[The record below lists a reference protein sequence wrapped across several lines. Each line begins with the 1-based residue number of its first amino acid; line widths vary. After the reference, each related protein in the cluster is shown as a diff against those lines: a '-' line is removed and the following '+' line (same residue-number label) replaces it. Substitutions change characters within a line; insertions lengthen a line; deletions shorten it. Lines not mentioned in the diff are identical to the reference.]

1 ILPQGEFKR
10 FLLSKSVEKQDILR
24 TLFNSQRFEE
34 IQKKLSDDVKEVRE
48 QIEKRYNDLENH
60 WKELETFDDETLCE
74 HKVISARQTN
84 NIIKVLPDFKMK
96 AQIIRD
102 DFEQKKEILKNK
114 VNSTENALNNN
125 IKLEDALNKLNEN
138 QQKYEALLVNEHEI
152 QEKVKRVT
160 EINEVRPITN
170 LLEVKENTI
179 SKKGKVAQSIEEK
192 SKSIFD
198 LEDKIKQSNLEA
210 DNLKEKQDDIE
221 ELRRFIEQTQLFF
234 EKANKY
240 KDAYNNYQFTKTA
253 FTDLEAHLTQ
263 KNEEI
268 KDTTAKLNQRQPD
281 YRKIEQ
287 ITEAIYNLNNDI
299 KHVSYTHL

>member
-1 ILPQGEFKR
+1 M
-10 FLLSKSVEKQDILR
+10 
-24 TLFNSQRFEE
+24 
-34 IQKKLSDDVKEVRE
+34 
-48 QIEKRYNDLENH
+48 
-60 WKELETFDDETLCE
+60 ETFDDETLCE

-179 SKKGKVAQSIEEK
+179 SKKVK
-192 SKSIFD
+192 
-198 LEDKIKQSNLEA
+198 
-210 DNLKEKQDDIE
+210 
-221 ELRRFIEQTQLFF
+221 
-234 EKANKY
+234 
-240 KDAYNNYQFTKTA
+240 
-253 FTDLEAHLTQ
+253 
-263 KNEEI
+263 
-268 KDTTAKLNQRQPD
+268 
-281 YRKIEQ
+281 
-287 ITEAIYNLNNDI
+287 
-299 KHVSYTHL
+299 

>member
-1 ILPQGEFKR
+1 
-10 FLLSKSVEKQDILR
+10 
-24 TLFNSQRFEE
+24 
-34 IQKKLSDDVKEVRE
+34 
-48 QIEKRYNDLENH
+48 
-60 WKELETFDDETLCE
+60 
-74 HKVISARQTN
+74 
-84 NIIKVLPDFKMK
+84 
-96 AQIIRD
+96 
-102 DFEQKKEILKNK
+102 
-114 VNSTENALNNN
+114 NALNNN

-253 FTDLEAHLTQ
+253 FTDLEAYLTQ
-263 KNEEI
+263 KN
-268 KDTTAKLNQRQPD
+268 
-281 YRKIEQ
+281 
-287 ITEAIYNLNNDI
+287 
-299 KHVSYTHL
+299 